1 MNSKKGTPEKQR
13 EHLTQEE
20 QRKNPA
26 GNFNDHLNRSQAG
39 MPNTSG
45 MSVKEIG
52 VLIFIVVVLFVGYGV
67 YKML

>member
-1 MNSKKGTPEKQR
+1 MNSNKETPEKQR
-13 EHLTQEE
+13 EYLTQEE

-39 MPNTSG
+39 MPNTFG

-52 VLIFIVVVLFVGYGV
+52 VLILIVVVLFIGYGV